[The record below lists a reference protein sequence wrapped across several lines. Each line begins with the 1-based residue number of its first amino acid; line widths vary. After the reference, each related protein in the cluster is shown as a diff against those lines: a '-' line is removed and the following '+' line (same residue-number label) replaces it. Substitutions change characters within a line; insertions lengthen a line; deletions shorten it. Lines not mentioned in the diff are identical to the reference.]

1 MIGRALTKIQLE
13 KIEYACLHDSANFVV
28 STVNAKEDTNPTLN
42 TIQAPHPYIYCRVNY
57 PLVAWAA
64 CLSQAEI
71 SNAGIFSKRT
81 NMFL

>member
-1 MIGRALTKIQLE
+1 MLVCMIA
-13 KIEYACLHDSANFVV
+13 
-28 STVNAKEDTNPTLN
+28 PTLWYPQLMLKK
-42 TIQAPHPYIYCRVNY
+42 TPILLSIQFRHHILIYCRVNY